1 MHVNMGRS
9 REIFREAK
17 RIPVALI
24 RPFQAFVKEEVSG
37 GILLLAA
44 ALVAFAWANSRYGA
58 SYHHFWEAQVSL
70 SAWGYGITR
79 SFREWINEGL
89 MAVFFFIVGLEIKRE
104 VLVGELASARRA
116 ILPVGA
122 AFGGMLF
129 PAFVYLFFNW
139 GMPSAAGWG
148 IPMATDIAFA
158 LGALY
163 VLGKKV
169 PFAIRIFLSALAI
182 VDDLGAVLIIALFY
196 TKGIVP
202 GYLLAGL
209 GVFVLLVVANLLWL
223 RNALVY
229 GVLGLCLWLALLGS
243 GLHATVAG
251 IIVAFCIPAR
261 GKYDT
266 DKFVGEVK
274 GYLDQF
280 ECLPEGCGFSILL
293 NHKHMDAVQSIEL
306 ACHHVETPLQRFERS
321 LHAWVAFLIVP
332 LFALANA
339 GLTMAEVDM
348 GKALVSPVMLGV
360 SCGLIIGKPLGIA
373 FFSFLLVKMKAA
385 SLSEGVR
392 WSHIVGA
399 GILGGIGFTMSL
411 FVTGLSFAGSPDF
424 AYAKVGVFIGSVV
437 CGTGG
442 MLFLLAISGSGPAE
456 SDAREDIAAAQKG
469 R

>member
-1 MHVNMGRS
+1 MGTKKD
-9 REIFREAK
+9 IFRGAK

-24 RPFQAFVKEEVSG
+24 RPFQYFVKEEVSG
-37 GILLLAA
+37 GVLLLAA
-44 ALVAFAWANSRYGA
+44 ALLAFVWANSGYAA
-58 SYHHFWEAQVSL
+58 SYHQFWDSKVSL
-70 SAWGYGITR
+70 SAWGYDITR

-104 VLVGELASARRA
+104 LLVGELASTRKA

-122 AFGGMLF
+122 ALGGMLF
-129 PAFVYLFFNW
+129 PALVYLLFNRA
-139 GMPSAAGWG
+139 MPSAAGWG

-163 VLGKKV
+163 VLGKRV
-169 PFAIRIFLSALAI
+169 PLGIRIFLSALAI
-182 VDDLGAVLIIALFY
+182 VDDLGAVLVIAFFY
-196 TKGIVP
+196 TKDIVP
-202 GYLLAGL
+202 GYLLVGL
-209 GVFVLLVVANLLWL
+209 GVFVLIVAANLLWI

-229 GVLGLCLWLALLGS
+229 GVLGLFLWLAMLGS

-251 IIVAFCIPAR
+251 IVVAFCIPAR

-266 DKFVGEVK
+266 DKFVREVK
-274 GYLDQF
+274 AYLEQF

-293 NHKHMDAVQSIEL
+293 NHKHLDTVQSIEL

-339 GLTMAEVDM
+339 GLTMAEIDL
-348 GKALVSPVMLGV
+348 GKALSSPVMLGV
-360 SCGLIIGKPLGIA
+360 VCGLIIGKPLGIV

-385 SLSEGVR
+385 SLSAGVR

-411 FVTGLSFAGSPDF
+411 FITELSFAGSPGFD
-424 AYAKVGVFIGSVV
+424 YAKLGVFIGSVV
-437 CGTGG
+437 SGIGG
-442 MLFLLAISGSGPAE
+442 LLFLLAASGRGRPAE
-456 SDAREDIAAAQKG
+456 IAAREDLSADRRG